1 MYLMRTL
8 KVTKNQGFYKK
19 FTFSREEEL
28 AQKHKQDV
36 DLILTFT

>member
-8 KVTKNQGFYKK
+8 KVTKNQGF
-19 FTFSREEEL
+19 TFSREEEL
-28 AQKHKQDV
+28 AQNHKQDV